1 MERLLLVA
9 ATFVCCTQLA
19 VSNFD
24 LYMNETETLRL
35 LGVPGQL
42 YYVRNGIVNH
52 YALSFSIPVKSDIDD
67 IYFVWQ
73 NLRKSP
79 PAPSM
84 FYKMAVTVS
93 NSQAMNP
100 PQTSLPKEGVVPTS
114 LTVFRITM
122 PCSGLLPMEVTL
134 HIQMNIS
141 IFSASNLTVLN
152 IRRRKTCLRD
162 GFQLTDSKHRII
174 PVRQQNV
181 SYVFPSRTR
190 TSTAASTSV
199 FYISVGCAC
208 GGILLVAIA
217 IAIYYVRLQKS
228 SGEHLSEANSAQGLT
243 HAQTYLR
250 ADTPN
255 NSVSG
260 LSGVR
265 KAFSTP
271 VPMATE
277 ITPSTIHALLTQIS
291 IERSRVSLGEIIME
305 GAFGKIYRGVLVGE
319 NENELQS
326 EQMVYVKT
334 VSEEARRDQRE
345 LVMREACL
353 LKGLSHPNVNPILAA
368 CIDDE
373 RHPLLIFS
381 FANQGNLKK
390 FLQRCKLSE
399 IGAHQ
404 ALTTQQLV
412 YIAIQI
418 TRGLQYL
425 HRRRIV
431 HGDVATRNC
440 IVDTNLSVKVTD
452 NALAR
457 DLFPSDYH
465 CLGDNENRPIKWLAL
480 ESLTERRFSP
490 ASDVWAFG
498 IVLWELMT
506 LGQQPYAEIDPFE
519 MTAYL
524 KEGFRIAQPIN
535 CPDELFAVMACCWAL
550 SLDERPKLSQLQICL
565 QEFYTALGR
574 FI

>member
-1 MERLLLVA
+1 
-9 ATFVCCTQLA
+9 
-19 VSNFD
+19 
-24 LYMNETETLRL
+24 
-35 LGVPGQL
+35 VPGQL

-67 IYFVWQ
+67 IYFTWQ

-79 PAPSM
+79 PAPAM
-84 FYKMAVTVS
+84 FYKMAVSVS
-93 NSQAMNP
+93 NNQAMNP
-100 PQTSLPKEGVVPTS
+100 PQTSLQREGVVPTT
-114 LTVFRITM
+114 LTVFRVTL
-122 PCSGLLPMEVTL
+122 PCSGLLTLEVTL
-134 HIQMNIS
+134 HLQMNIS

-152 IRRRKTCLRD
+152 IRRRKACLRD

-181 SYVFPSRTR
+181 SYVYPSRD
-190 TSTAASTSV
+190 
-199 FYISVGCAC
+199 

-217 IAIYYVRLQKS
+217 IALYYIRLQKGT
-228 SGEHLSEANSAQGLT
+228 GEQLSEANSAQGLT

-260 LSGVR
+260 
-265 KAFSTP
+265 
-271 VPMATE
+271 
-277 ITPSTIHALLTQIS
+277 
-291 IERSRVSLGEIIME
+291 
-305 GAFGKIYRGVLVGE
+305 RG
-319 NENELQS
+319 QH
-326 EQMVYVKT
+326 
-334 VSEEARRDQRE
+334 EEARRDQRE

-353 LKGLSHPNVNPILAA
+353 LSGLSHPNVNPILAA
-368 CIDDE
+368 CVEDDK
-373 RHPLLIFS
+373 HPLLIFP

-404 ALTTQQLV
+404 
-412 YIAIQI
+412 
-418 TRGLQYL
+418 YL

-440 IVDTNLSVKVTD
+440 VVDSSLTVKVTD

-480 ESLTERRFSP
+480 ESLTERRFSS

-550 SLDERPKLSQLQICL
+550 ALDERPKLSQLQICL